1 MPRTT
6 KGPTEEEWLA
16 KKPTI
21 QNLYGSLSLTQ
32 LKDHMRIN
40 HQFIASLV
48 VHFLRIQ
55 RQPC

>member
-1 MPRTT
+1 MPRAT

-21 QNLYGSLSLTQ
+21 QNLYGSLSLAQ

-40 HQFIASLV
+40 HQFIASSV
-48 VHFLRIQ
+48 VHVLRSQ
-55 RQPC
+55 Y